1 MTEQHLAPHK
11 IALALQGGGSH
22 GAFTWGVLDRMLD
35 DPAIKIVG
43 ATGNRIHAPQQKRIK
58 KDRVGAV
65 FRNCT
70 ELFVS
75 ARPFERPL
83 ACLIIH

>member
-43 ATGNRIHAPQQKRIK
+43 ATGKPDSCA
-58 KDRVGAV
+58 A
-65 FRNCT
+65 T
-70 ELFVS
+70 ETHK
-75 ARPFERPL
+75 ERPRRSGL
-83 ACLIIH
+83 SELHGAFCQRTAFRETARA